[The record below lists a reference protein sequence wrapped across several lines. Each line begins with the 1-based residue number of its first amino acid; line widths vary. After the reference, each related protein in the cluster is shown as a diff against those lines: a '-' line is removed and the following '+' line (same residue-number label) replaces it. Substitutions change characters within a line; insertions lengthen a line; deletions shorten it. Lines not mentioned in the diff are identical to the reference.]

1 MQYNLPLPRFHG
13 FTAKEAGQHLL
24 PMMNHS
30 KILSATILT
39 IASSLTAS
47 AQPEAATSPSNTY
60 EGQYTR
66 PLGDVLEEI
75 AGRFDVRFRYA
86 IDTVGLTLPY
96 ADFRIRPYSLEE
108 SLDNVLKPF
117 DFTYEPQKGKYFK
130 IRRFDYPR
138 RIPADGEK
146 LIAWLNSLY
155 PDREA
160 WEARRD
166 TLKCEV
172 RERLGVDKILEEC
185 IGGKPVMGKVRSF
198 DGYKVQNFYLETLPG
213 LYVAGSIYSPAKTRK
228 GSQPLII
235 CPNGHFANGRYNDA
249 QQLRMATLARMGAV
263 CVDYDLYG
271 WGESELQVG
280 LDAHRTPFAHA
291 MQIANGLLITD
302 FMLRRPEIDHSR
314 VGVNGG
320 SGGGSQVVLLA
331 LLDDRFTASCPTVS
345 LASHFDG
352 GCPCESGL
360 PIHLAAGGSCNP
372 EFAATFAP
380 RPMCV
385 VSDGGDWTRTMP
397 TLEYPYLQR
406 IYGFY
411 DAQRNLSNPHFPDER
426 HDFGPSKRNAVYD
439 FFIDVFSLDSTKRDE
454 SKVTI
459 EPADALKS
467 FGADGAL
474 LPKGARR
481 FEPGAGK

>member
-1 MQYNLPLPRFHG
+1 
-13 FTAKEAGQHLL
+13 
-24 PMMNHS
+24 MMNPV
-30 KILSATILT
+30 KFLLSALLLSI
-39 IASSLTAS
+39 SLPAAPES
-47 AQPEAATSPSNTY
+47 APAPSNTY
-60 EGQYTR
+60 GGHYTR
-66 PLGDVLEEI
+66 PLGDVLQEI
-75 AGRFDVRFRYA
+75 ARRFNVRFRYA

-108 SLDNVLKPF
+108 TLDNVLKPF
-117 DFTYEPQKGKYFK
+117 DFTYEPQKGNSYKLRPY
-130 IRRFDYPR
+130 DYPR

-160 WEARRD
+160 WEARKD
-166 TLKCEV
+166 SLKREV
-172 RERLGVDKILEEC
+172 RERLGVDGILAQC
-185 IGGKPVMGKVRSF
+185 VGDAPVIGKPRNF
-198 DGYKVQNFYLETLPG
+198 DGYRVRNFYLETLPG
-213 LYVAGSIYSPAKTRK
+213 LYVAGSIYSPSKTKK
-228 GSQPLII
+228 GSHPLII

-280 LDAHRTPFAHA
+280 ADAHRTPEAHVIQA
-291 MQIANGLLITD
+291 ANGLLITD
-302 FMLRRPEIDHSR
+302 FMLRLPEIDPQR

-320 SGGGSQVVLLA
+320 SGGGSQVVLLS

-360 PIHLAAGGSCNP
+360 PIHLAGGGSCNA
-372 EFAATFAP
+372 EFAAAFAP

-385 VSDGGDWTRTMP
+385 VSDGGDWTRTVP
-397 TLEYPYLQR
+397 TLEFPYLQR

-411 DAQRNLSNPHFPDER
+411 DAQENVTNPHFPDER

-439 FFIDVFSLDSTKRDE
+439 FFIRVFSLDPSKRDE
-454 SKVTI
+454 SKVTV

-467 FGADGAL
+467 FGADGSL
-474 LPKGARR
+474 LPPGARR
-481 FEPGAGK
+481 FTAPNP